1 MTKQRSMPYETD
13 KVINEIQNT
22 DEAAGDASRR
32 FKNKLLAGI
41 HINIFNKLID

>member
-1 MTKQRSMPYETD
+1 MYFIKQLE
-13 KVINEIQNT
+13 NEIQNT

-41 HINIFNKLID
+41 HILTY

>member
-1 MTKQRSMPYETD
+1 MCLIKQLENEQ
-13 KVINEIQNT
+13 IEIQNT

-41 HINIFNKLID
+41 HILTY